1 MIGVVIIAIVDTIV
15 VLDHLSVPFS
25 LETMGATRLDH
36 HPLAGLQHDFG
47 SLPGVEIHE
56 LDPQRSPCD
65 VKKLGLIKVVVAP
78 AEKPLAWS
86 QGKIAEVA
94 DGHAILDECQFT
106 AVLNEPPL
114 LAEGFGNR

>member
-15 VLDHLSVPFS
+15 VLNHVTFLFS
-25 LETMGATRLDH
+25 LETMGAARFDL

-47 SLPGVEIHE
+47 SLARIEIHQ

-65 VKKLGLIKVVVAP
+65 VKKLGFVKVVVAP
-78 AEKPLAWS
+78 AEKSLAWS

-94 DGHAILDECQFT
+94 DAHAILDECQFT